1 MSAGANRALGLLL
14 TALVTVA
21 AAAGVLVGPSLTAIA
36 GGLLLGFVLP
46 GLALTELLFRRR
58 TLSPVERTVLAPALS
73 LATLIISGLLLY
85 VAGVHLDRTSWTLA
99 AGGVTLVVL
108 ALTALPVRIRR
119 REPVPIDGEM
129 LGSEPVSRDRELV
142 GSEPVSRDRE
152 LVGASPTALPVAGDA
167 ATDFIPVIR
176 DGDGP
181 PPKKSPP
188 ALPGPFAPWSAA
200 HKVEVRQLL
209 RQLLPMIVVVAV
221 LAGAGYLSFVNSRA
235 SYDVTVTRLS
245 AAPPGVVDAAGNRV
259 VEVSASGLIAD
270 SGPYNLL
277 VTNPAGANVLE
288 RAITVDGDGSWSA
301 ALTLPATVRLTVG
314 LFRADDTTAYRTLLI
329 AAAP

>member
-1 MSAGANRALGLLL
+1 MSAGANRALGLMLI
-14 TALVTVA
+14 ALVTVA

-85 VAGVHLDRTSWTLA
+85 VAGVHLNRTSWTLA

-129 LGSEPVSRDRELV
+129 V

-181 PPKKSPP
+181 PPKKTPP

-245 AAPPGVVDAAGNRV
+245 AAPPGVADAAGNRV